1 MSKILDSINLP
12 DDIKKLSYEEL
23 DILSGEIREF
33 ILKVVS
39 RTGGHLS
46 SNLGAVELTLALY
59 KVFDFPKDKLIF
71 DVSHQSYTH
80 KIITGRKDQFSTLR
94 QYKGISGYTNP
105 EESLFDAFIAGH
117 SSTSLPLALGFV
129 IAREFKK
136 EEYEIISLIGDGAFT
151 AGETY
156 EGLNNLGKMGKKVII
171 VLNDNEM
178 SISKNVGALSEH
190 LSRMRSSSFY
200 QFFKTKLPRTS
211 LGRKLKLSI
220 KDLFLPTVFFE
231 ELGFT
236 YLGPVDG
243 HDVQKLVETFRGTK
257 NIPYPIVVH
266 VVTKKGKG
274 YSYAEENSTKF
285 HSAPPFEIETG
296 IRKNITSQK
305 TFSELFGE
313 ALVKESKK
321 DKRIF
326 AITAA
331 MSDGTKTNLI
341 KKLFTE
347 RFMDVGIAEQCAVTA
362 AAGMAKEGLK
372 PVVAI
377 YSTFLQRAY
386 DQLVH
391 DVGIL
396 NLPVVFALD
405 RAGIVSSD
413 GPTHQGVFD
422 LSYMRTIPN
431 FVVMAPRDGEELKAM
446 LHFSLQ
452 LNCPS
457 STRYPKDYVPEALL
471 PVKPIKLGKGELIY
485 KGEDLLILSIGA
497 MFYEALRAREALEK
511 MGISTGLIN
520 ARFVKPLDEKLILKE
535 AKKSKKVIT
544 IEDNSVKGGFGS
556 AISELLSK
564 EGIEVRIVG
573 IEDFFPE
580 QGERKFLMN
589 KYGLSAEHII
599 KVGEKF
605 AKEKNR

>member
-1 MSKILDSINLP
+1 M
-12 DDIKKLSYEEL
+12 KLSL
-23 DILSGEIREF
+23 
-33 ILKVVS
+33 
-39 RTGGHLS
+39 
-46 SNLGAVELTLALY
+46 
-59 KVFDFPKDKLIF
+59 
-71 DVSHQSYTH
+71 
-80 KIITGRKDQFSTLR
+80 
-94 QYKGISGYTNP
+94 
-105 EESLFDAFIAGH
+105 
-117 SSTSLPLALGFV
+117 
-129 IAREFKK
+129 
-136 EEYEIISLIGDGAFT
+136 
-151 AGETY
+151 
-156 EGLNNLGKMGKKVII
+156 KKVII

-422 LSYMRTIPN
+422 LSYMQRR
-431 FVVMAPRDGEELKAM
+431 AY
-446 LHFSLQ
+446 LQ
-452 LNCPS
+452 RRGS
-457 STRYPKDYVPEALL
+457 SHS
-471 PVKPIKLGKGELIY
+471 IY
-485 KGEDLLILSIGA
+485 WCNVL
-497 MFYEALRAREALEK
+497 
-511 MGISTGLIN
+511 
-520 ARFVKPLDEKLILKE
+520 
-535 AKKSKKVIT
+535 
-544 IEDNSVKGGFGS
+544 
-556 AISELLSK
+556 
-564 EGIEVRIVG
+564 
-573 IEDFFPE
+573 
-580 QGERKFLMN
+580 
-589 KYGLSAEHII
+589 
-599 KVGEKF
+599 
-605 AKEKNR
+605 

>member
-1 MSKILDSINLP
+1 MNKILDSINSP
-12 DDIKKLSYEEL
+12 EDIKKLSCEEM
-23 DILSGEIREF
+23 DVLSGEVREL
-33 ILKVVS
+33 ILEVVS

-46 SNLGAVELTLALY
+46 SNLGTVELTLALY
-59 KVFDFPKDKLIF
+59 KVFDFSKDKLIF

-80 KIITGRKDQFSTLR
+80 KIITGRKEQFSTLR
-94 QYKGISGYTNP
+94 QYEGISGYTNP
-105 EESLFDAFIAGH
+105 EESLFDTFIAGH

-129 IAREFKK
+129 VAREFKK
-136 EEYEIISLIGDGAFT
+136 EDYEIISLIGDGALT
-151 AGETY
+151 SGEAY
-156 EGLNNLGKMGKKVII
+156 EGLNNLGRMGKKVIV

-178 SISKNVGALSEH
+178 SISKNVGALSEY

-200 QFFKTKLPRTS
+200 QSLKMKLPRTS
-211 LGRKLKLSI
+211 LGRKVKLSI

-236 YLGPVDG
+236 YLGPIDG
-243 HDVQKLVETFRGTK
+243 HNVRKLVEIFKRTK

-274 YSYAEENSTKF
+274 YGHAEENSTKF
-285 HSAPPFEIETG
+285 HSAPPFEVETG
-296 IRKNITSQK
+296 VHKNVISQK
-305 TFSELFGE
+305 TFTELFGE
-313 ALVKESKK
+313 ALVEESKK

-341 KKLFTE
+341 KDLFPE
-347 RFMDVGIAEQCAVTA
+347 RFIDVGIAEQCAVTA

-452 LNCPS
+452 LNYPS
-457 STRYPKDYVPEALL
+457 SIRYPKDYVSKASL
-471 PVKPIKLGKGELIY
+471 PVKSIELGKGELVY
-485 KGEDLLILSIGA
+485 KGEDLLIVSIGI

-520 ARFVKPLDEKLILKE
+520 ARFVKPLEEKLILKE
-535 AKKSKKVIT
+535 AKKSGKVIT
-544 IEDNSVKGGFGS
+544 VEDNSVKGGFGS

-580 QGERKFLMN
+580 QGERRFLMN
-589 KYGLSAEHII
+589 KYGLSAEHICE
-599 KVGEKF
+599 VGKKF
-605 AKEKNR
+605 VKEKNR

>member
-1 MSKILDSINLP
+1 VSKILDSINLP

-422 LSYMRTIPN
+422 LSYMRI
-431 FVVMAPRDGEELKAM
+431 
-446 LHFSLQ
+446 
-452 LNCPS
+452 NCPS

-599 KVGEKF
+599 EHIIKVGEKF

>member
-12 DDIKKLSYEEL
+12 DDIQRLSYKEL
-23 DILSGEIREF
+23 DILSGEIREL

-46 SNLGAVELTLALY
+46 SNLGTVELTLALY
-59 KVFDFPKDKLIF
+59 KVFDFSKDKLIF

-94 QYKGISGYTNP
+94 QYNGISGYTNP
-105 EESLFDAFIAGH
+105 EESLFDTFIAGH

-136 EEYEIISLIGDGAFT
+136 EDYEIVSLIGDGALT
-151 AGETY
+151 SGEAY
-156 EGLNNLGKMGKKVII
+156 EGLNNLGRRGKKVIV

-178 SISKNVGALSEH
+178 SISKNVGALSEY

-200 QFFKTKLPRTS
+200 QSLKMKLPRTS
-211 LGRKLKLSI
+211 LGRKVKLSI

-243 HDVQKLVETFRGTK
+243 HDVQKLVETFEGTK

-274 YSYAEENSTKF
+274 YSYAEDNPTKF
-285 HSAPPFEIETG
+285 HSAPPFEIKTG

-305 TFSELFGE
+305 TFSELFGK

-331 MSDGTKTNLI
+331 MSDGTKTNLT
-341 KKLFTE
+341 KDLFPE
-347 RFMDVGIAEQCAVTA
+347 RFIDVGIAEQCAVTA

-422 LSYMRTIPN
+422 LSYMRIIPN

-457 STRYPKDYVPEALL
+457 SIRYPKDYAPKALL

-485 KGEDLLILSIGA
+485 KGEDLLIVSIGT

-520 ARFVKPLDEKLILKE
+520 ARFAKPVDEKLILSE
-535 AKKSKKVIT
+535 AKKSRKVIT

-580 QGERKFLMN
+580 QGERRFLMN